1 MADNTNTDTPAV
13 VGRPSKLT
21 DDVISIILKAIS
33 LGSSQVLAAQS
44 AGIHPA
50 TFSDWMKQGR
60 ENVSEEFSSF
70 YGKVKKAEGDRASTW
85 LQHIEDAA
93 TKGTWTAA
101 AWKLERI
108 YPDDFGKQ
116 DRVTVHHSPQLVTF
130 QWQPQLAPP
139 DDDTEALEGHY
150 TLLTDPDDDNEE
162 PED

>member
-93 TKGTWTAA
+93 EKGTWTAA

-116 DRVTVHHSPQLVTF
+116 DRVTVSHSPQLVTF
-130 QWQPQLAPP
+130 QWQPQLEQSQDAT
-139 DDDTEALEGHY
+139 DVLEGNY
-150 TLLTDPDDDNEE
+150 TLLSDDNEE